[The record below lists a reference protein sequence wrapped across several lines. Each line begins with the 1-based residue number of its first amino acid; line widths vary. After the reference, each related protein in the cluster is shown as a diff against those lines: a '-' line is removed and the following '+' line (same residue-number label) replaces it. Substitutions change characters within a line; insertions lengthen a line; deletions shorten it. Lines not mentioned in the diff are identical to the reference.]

1 MAGTKKADRAQR
13 ADEFREQ
20 LGKRDIEVDE
30 YKVDELRK
38 IASAFG
44 VAGSHGKNKEALVDA
59 INKTRKS
66 EH

>member
-1 MAGTKKADRAQR
+1 MAGIKQSDRVQR

-20 LGKRDIEVDE
+20 LGDRKIGVDD

-44 VAGSHGKNKEALVDA
+44 VVGSHGKTPLRGVFA
-59 INKTRKS
+59 IMS
-66 EH
+66 S